1 MMDKKY
7 YVVAIKLTRLERLA
21 QKDGRKK
28 TIPEGAEILH
38 LFFERILL
46 VYLKKVL
53 NVWNNP
59 TQSRLLS
66 HADIALDEINIQ
78 NSLMSFK
85 IFEYI
90 DVCVLQL
97 CLHIHAC
104 MFDTCIIIH
113 LMQSS
118 SAKSNVNELRRKLR
132 VKGKRK
138 REISHSKVHISKK
151 ADRHRQ
157 TDRQTVG
164 G

>member
-1 MMDKKY
+1 
-7 YVVAIKLTRLERLA
+7 
-21 QKDGRKK
+21 
-28 TIPEGAEILH
+28 
-38 LFFERILL
+38 
-46 VYLKKVL
+46 
-53 NVWNNP
+53 
-59 TQSRLLS
+59 
-66 HADIALDEINIQ
+66 
-78 NSLMSFK
+78 
-85 IFEYI
+85 
-90 DVCVLQL
+90 
-97 CLHIHAC
+97 

-157 TDRQTVG
+157 LDRQTQTQADRQIDRQTDRQTVG